1 MFHQG
6 ANLRALIGRS
16 RQTSETTIPHC
27 LSDTHGY
34 GDESTSTTTG
44 SPERWG
50 SKESL
55 IYGAP
60 LSSNCN
66 KKNNP

>member
-44 SPERWG
+44 SPREMREQRKPDLWG
-50 SKESL
+50 ATVIQL
-55 IYGAP
+55 
-60 LSSNCN
+60 
-66 KKNNP
+66 